1 MQVVPRLF
9 TVTSAGS
16 SEPPS
21 LPLTSP
27 PPKHAVLT
35 SSPSAHFNSPNIN
48 YENQKAGADGSVRA
62 SHGSGLLEAL
72 LAKSSPKPR
81 GQRHWNSGPLQI
93 RTELSH
99 ASRIMYAK
107 YLIDCQR
114 SMVACTRSPTDNN
127 GGQGDGRR
135 EMEVEAEDR
144 RRRSTG

>member
-16 SEPPS
+16 SEPPA

-27 PPKHAVLT
+27 PPEHAVLT

-81 GQRHWNSGPLQI
+81 TQSP
-93 RTELSH
+93 E
-99 ASRIMYAK
+99 AK
-107 YLIDCQR
+107 GTG
-114 SMVACTRSPTDNN
+114 TRGLYKLEQNYPTHL
-127 GGQGDGRR
+127 G
-135 EMEVEAEDR
+135 
-144 RRRSTG
+144 